1 MGLLIS
7 ICEQCDECIR
17 PKFEDIEDDEVPV
30 RKCLPG
36 GKSFLIRRKT
46 SRLGNKV
53 EIPYE
58 LFDKNN
64 ESFDK
69 NKKSVEKRRPSYL
82 H

>member
-7 ICEQCDECIR
+7 ICDECDECIR
-17 PKFEDIEDDEVPV
+17 PKIENTEDDEVLV
-30 RKCLPG
+30 KRCLPG
-36 GKSFLIRRKT
+36 GPYFVAKKKT
-46 SRLGNKV
+46 SRLGNIV

-58 LFDKNN
+58 SFDKNN